1 MGIPGR
7 RIEKDYPPEKIIE
20 MMHEHGGIIKN
31 VAKEMGCAL
40 KTLYD
45 QMDLYP
51 EIREAQ
57 QLADERLDRH
67 VVETYY
73 ETLDTLASMTI
84 EEPSVALNAVKL
96 GLTKSKKSRYYT
108 PPKEKEADASIS
120 PAQIAAI
127 AGENAELKKKIEE
140 LESKIGK

>member
-1 MGIPGR
+1 MARPGKKLT
-7 RIEKDYPPEKIIE
+7 EEFTMEE
-20 MMHEHGGIIKN
+20 MIDLMHEHGGIIKN
-31 VAKEMGCAL
+31 VAKAMGCSRTAL
-40 KTLYD
+40 YEN
-45 QMDLYP
+45 MDVYP
-51 EIREAQ
+51 ELREAQ

-67 VVETYY
+67 IVETYY

-120 PAQIAAI
+120 PAQMAAI
-127 AGENAELKKKIEE
+127 SGENEDLRRKIAELEAK
-140 LESKIGK
+140 LGK